1 MADLQSLKNF
11 VVLAK
16 LKSFARA
23 AEQCNVTASGL
34 SRRIQGLENWLGSPV
49 FDRNSPQLELTD
61 AGEQLLETAAEI
73 VPLLEGVRNQVRR
86 QNETEQ
92 NHVRMAAP
100 HVMSSIFFPSWLS
113 GMHAWFSEVKLTVTS
128 AVMVECMNALQRN
141 EVDFVVGFVDARR
154 VIDDRVAQEGLFS
167 GVQELLLSQE
177 VLVPVCRPDTLGRP
191 MHSIEHPTQP
201 EVAYLGYTDECSLGW
216 TLERALAGNEDYP
229 PLPVLQCEHRSRL
242 ADGLRSMA
250 LVGMGVAWLPQTQ
263 VLGDLEAG
271 RLMRAG
277 SPAFDVPLGIRLLRT
292 STRLGRRAEKLWTM
306 LTEKHTPTG

>member
-34 SRRIQGLENWLGSPV
+34 SRRIQGLENWLGSPL
-49 FDRNSPQLELTD
+49 FDRNLPQLELTE
-61 AGEQLLETAAEI
+61 AGDKLLEAATEI

-86 QNETEQ
+86 QNGAEQ

-113 GMHAWFSEVKLTVTS
+113 DMHAWFSEVKLTVTS
-128 AVMVECMNALQRN
+128 AVMVECMSALQRN
-141 EVDFVVGFVDARR
+141 EVDFVVGFVDAKR

-177 VLVPVCRPDTLGRP
+177 VLVPVCRPDPHRRP
-191 MHSIEHPTQP
+191 MHSLVDPEQP
-201 EVAYLGYTDECSLGW
+201 EVAYLAYTDECSLGW
-216 TLERALAGNEDYP
+216 TLERALSEDGDRP

-263 VLGDLEAG
+263 IQGDLEVG

-277 SPAFDVPLGIRLLRT
+277 PPAFDVPIGIRLLRT
-292 STRLGRRAEKLWTM
+292 SARLGPRAEKLWTI
-306 LTEKHTPTG
+306 LSDKHVPAS